1 MKAKSRPGRMKKG
14 GGRWINELPEE
25 FRPSK
30 PIHFEAV
37 LPISAKNGQLGD
49 LHTVMKDI
57 HRRLHPLEHTTFD
70 EERILAE
77 RNKQILV

>member
-1 MKAKSRPGRMKKG
+1 MKAKARPGRLKKG
-14 GGRWINELPEE
+14 GGRWINELAEE

-30 PIHFEAV
+30 PIHFEEV

-49 LHTVMKDI
+49 LHAVMKDI
-57 HRRLHPLEHTTFD
+57 HRRLHPLEHASFE

-77 RNKQILV
+77 SNKQILV